1 MSSPSESSPPRMPPL
16 PNPLPPD
23 EDRGPQLMG
32 AFWTWSALSIILVA
46 LRFYARYQLRA
57 IGLDDWMMLFTVTLF
72 IIATCFVTYMAHI
85 GGARH
90 AFYLTPEE
98 TLRAV
103 KFSFLSQP
111 WAIFLFATGKT
122 SVALLTLRIIG
133 GQKSANSLSSGGKF
147 ALSINTKSRYF
158 WRRTALYFLIVSLF
172 IVCSLGCIFTFV
184 QCNPPR
190 ALWTPELLAPIGSGT
205 CWDPKVQLHFNYFL
219 ASWNIMA
226 DVVLALLPAT
236 FISGLKLRLG
246 KKIALCILLSLG
258 LIAAVFSAIKVPYL
272 ADLGARVDFTWNAY
286 GIQMWTGAEA
296 FVMILCGNIPPLQIL
311 WDRFIT
317 HKVDSSYNRVH
328 STNNNSGGSGGYN
341 NSAATGR
348 RLISSRANANGQN
361 SAFGSHNASQY
372 GGEEDKASWSGNE
385 SSGGKNEIVI
395 MTITGSGTQGQAKG
409 PNKVAAVGIAQ
420 PMTAQV
426 PKTGA
431 ADRYYYTGSAKGVH
445 RGNSQIKVTT
455 DVYATIRPRED
466 MGRGF

>member
-1 MSSPSESSPPRMPPL
+1 MPPL

-133 GQKSANSLSSGGKF
+133 GQKSPNS
-147 ALSINTKSRYF
+147 IRYF

-190 ALWTPELLAPIGSGT
+190 ALWTPELLAPIGTGT

-328 STNNNSGGSGGYN
+328 NSKSNNTGGSGGGYN
-341 NSAATGR
+341 HHSAGTGR
-348 RLISSRANANGQN
+348 RLISSSRDNNANGQN
-361 SAFGSHNASQY
+361 SSAFGSSNNASQY

-395 MTITGSGTQGQAKG
+395 MTTTGSGTTQGHVQG
-409 PNKVAAVGIAQ
+409 PTNKAAVGIAQ
-420 PMTAQV
+420 PMYAQM

-431 ADRYYYTGSAKGVH
+431 ADRYYYTGSAKGMN

-455 DVYATIRPRED
+455 DVYATTRPRED
-466 MGRGF
+466 MGRDFV